1 MNNKDKILNFIDIFI
16 YLILAILL
24 AYRGIKSNEN
34 LITKIMLYVLS
45 IIFLI
50 IAIFVY
56 KQKLLYKE
64 ALHALNDELNIE
76 KACGLY
82 EKVLKYDFF
91 KVYTR
96 QRSFFDLM
104 VMLELGEM
112 EKVKW
117 IVEMNN
123 ELFDS
128 NADMQMI
135 KYYYLMRADLALG
148 NNDEVISSYN
158 ELSKLLNKGNLSP
171 FFKKEQIEAI
181 KAVAQK
187 RYSDAYNLLKEIDLN
202 ELSLKDKKWV
212 LTNLSNYGTGNNKKI
227 YKQELEELLR
237 K

>member
-1 MNNKDKILNFIDIFI
+1 M
-16 YLILAILL
+16 
-24 AYRGIKSNEN
+24 
-34 LITKIMLYVLS
+34 
-45 IIFLI
+45 
-50 IAIFVY
+50 
-56 KQKLLYKE
+56 Q
-64 ALHALNDELNIE
+64 
-76 KACGLY
+76 
-82 EKVLKYDFF
+82 
-91 KVYTR
+91 
-96 QRSFFDLM
+96 
-104 VMLELGEM
+104 
-112 EKVKW
+112 KVKW

-237 K
+237 KQEDKNVYD